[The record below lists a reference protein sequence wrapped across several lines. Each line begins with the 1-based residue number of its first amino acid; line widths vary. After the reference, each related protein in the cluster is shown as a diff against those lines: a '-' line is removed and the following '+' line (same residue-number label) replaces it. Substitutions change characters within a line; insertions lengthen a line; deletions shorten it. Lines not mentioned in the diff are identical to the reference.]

1 MKINK
6 ILCVSACCM
15 LLLAG
20 CYAEPD
26 YSHYNPPHTDE
37 PDVVVVPDAP
47 AQAHYAPS
55 ADRAAA
61 VYRPDGD
68 SAHYASPP
76 PPPPPNV
83 GYEPDEGAG
92 Y

>member
-1 MKINK
+1 MKKNK
-6 ILCVSACCM
+6 IFCVTACSI

-26 YSHYNPPHTDE
+26 YSHYNPPHTDA

-47 AQAHYAPS
+47 AQAHYAPGH
-55 ADRAAA
+55 AAA
-61 VYRPDGD
+61 VYRPDGYADGRYD
-68 SAHYASPP
+68 SP

-83 GYEPDEGAG
+83 GYEPDDGAG